1 MPLQNRVNPWGK
13 LFTTTARGAFM
24 GNRGILHDQQKQII
38 KPWAHQAW
46 IICSLDFETA
56 QGQRI
61 KRQVFSQGSYSEL
74 FFLDEATALSAGH
87 RPCAKCRR
95 ERFHEFK
102 LAWCTANRGD
112 AEAKLRVQ
120 ELDKQ
125 LHEERTIRGGGK
137 LTYLMPFAEIPD
149 GAFFEWQGEALLCW
163 KDTVKIW
170 SPSGYSTATSLPAPA
185 DLVKVL
191 TPISIVKMYSYL
203 FRPQVHE
210 SAETN

>member
-1 MPLQNRVNPWGK
+1 MPLQNRVDPWGK
-13 LFTTTARGAFM
+13 LIATSARGVLL
-24 GNRGILHDQQKQII
+24 GNRGILHNNNQEIV
-38 KPWAHQAW
+38 KPWAHKAW
-46 IICSLDFETA
+46 INCTLSYA
-56 QGQRI
+56 GVQ
-61 KRQVFSQGSYSEL
+61 RQVFSPNSYSEL

-112 AEAKLRVQ
+112 AEAKLTVQ

-125 LHEERTIRGGGK
+125 LHEERAIRGGSK
-137 LTYLMPFAEIPD
+137 LTHLMPFAELPD
-149 GAFFEWQGEALLCW
+149 GVFFEWQGEALLCW
-163 KDTVKIW
+163 QGVLKKW
-170 SPSGYSTATSLPAPA
+170 SPTGYSTATSVPAPA

>member
-1 MPLQNRVNPWGK
+1 MHNKNQEIV
-13 LFTTTARGAFM
+13 
-24 GNRGILHDQQKQII
+24 
-38 KPWAHQAW
+38 KPWVGKAW
-46 IICSLDFETA
+46 INCTLSYA
-56 QGQRI
+56 GVQRQI
-61 KRQVFSQGSYSEL
+61 FSPNSYSEL

-112 AEAKLRVQ
+112 AEAKLTVQ

-125 LHEERTIRGGGK
+125 LHEERAIRGGGK
-137 LTYLMPFAEIPD
+137 LTHLMPFAEIPD

-170 SPSGYSTATSLPAPA
+170 SPAGYSLAISVPAPA
-185 DLVKVL
+185 DLVEVL
-191 TPISIVKMYSYL
+191 TPISIVKMFSQL